1 MSLAIA
7 GMGWVTPLGNGVDAV
22 WESLLRGDEASAT
35 AISEQFGDRSYS
47 AFRVPESAV
56 TGLAHPRLRRA
67 SVISRFAATAGL
79 EALQAAGLKVDSQNA
94 GRIALIFAISN
105 GGVIYTKRFYR
116 DVVETGAQ
124 SASPLLFPE
133 TVFNAPASHLAAIL
147 GVTGTTYTVV
157 GDGAVGLL
165 AIKMAED
172 VMTDKSLDYCLVVG
186 TEEIDWLLC
195 DAYRRWRLL
204 RSAPPIEPFGK
215 QKRGMILSEG
225 AGAILLAREGTIII
239 ERAHPGGCYGRRAE
253 AEEILKGILRDLS
266 RVEIDFVISSA
277 NGTFIDQAEQGA
289 LEQVIPNA
297 ITYAAKPALGESV
310 GASGLWQVILG
321 AQALR
326 SWGTSACAARRPSY
340 FVAAFAFTHGSG
352 WRGPGNHLKLW
363 SQSASSR
370 LATGPSLMLRSHCRA
385 RNSRRPPYQFFVTY
399 VKSVVR
405 TQPAR
410 NCVQRSGTSRQ
421 VNFPSAISSHAALG
435 G

>member
-22 WESLLRGDEASAT
+22 WERLLRGDEASAT
-35 AISEQFGDRSYS
+35 PICEQFADRSYS

-56 TGLAHPRLRRA
+56 TGLVHPRLRRA
-67 SVISRFAATAGL
+67 SVISRFAAIAGL
-79 EALQAAGLKVDSQNA
+79 EALQAAGVKVDSQNA

-172 VMTDKSLDYCLVVG
+172 VMMDKSLDYCLVVG
-186 TEEIDWLLC
+186 TEEVDWLLC

-215 QKRGMILSEG
+215 QKGGMILSEG
-225 AGAILLAREGTIII
+225 AGAIVLAREGSITI
-239 ERAHPGGCYGRRAE
+239 ERSHPGGCYGKRAE
-253 AEEILKGILRDLS
+253 AEEILKGILRDLNE
-266 RVEIDFVISSA
+266 VEIDFVISSA
-277 NGTFIDQAEQGA
+277 NGTFIDHAEQAA
-289 LEQVIPNA
+289 LEQVIPDA

-326 SWGTSACAARRPSY
+326 
-340 FVAAFAFTHGSG
+340 HGE
-352 WRGPGNHLKLW
+352 L
-363 SQSASSR
+363 
-370 LATGPSLMLRSHCRA
+370 
-385 RNSRRPPYQFFVTY
+385 PPVLH
-399 VKSVVR
+399 
-405 TQPAR
+405 AD
-410 NCVQRSGTSRQ
+410 
-421 VNFPSAISSHAALG
+421 SAISLRLALSRMPLARAQHAIVLSSGVNQQVAGLRLALR
-435 G
+435 